1 MKKEGNQKQY
11 WEDYKLRR
19 RRPEHPAVEALFEP
33 RARYLQSLIGNQQDG
48 SVLDVGC
55 GNGFLTYYLEKVF
68 DRVVGLDSSSAML
81 EINPC
86 QEKVCGSVTA
96 LPFDDNSFDIVVE
109 SHLLHHL
116 TPETV
121 PVAIREMMRV
131 SKSHV
136 VLYEPNRN
144 NPLMY
149 MFARL
154 VPEEHFAL
162 KFCRKY
168 VSSHIEKAGGSSH
181 SSRLEG
187 TLVPNKTPA
196 PIVPLCRFFNDTF
209 LAATFGFYMR
219 HTIDTNG

>member
-1 MKKEGNQKQY
+1 MTKEGNQKQY

-19 RRPEHPAVEALFEP
+19 RRPEHPAVKALFDP
-33 RARYLQSLIGNQQDG
+33 RANYLRSLLGKQQDG

-68 DRVVGLDSSSAML
+68 DQVVGLDSSSAML

-86 QEKVCGSVTA
+86 QKKVCGSVMA
-96 LPFDDNSFDIVVE
+96 LPFDDKSFDIVVE

-154 VPEEHFAL
+154 IPEEHFAL

-168 VSSHIEKAGGSSH
+168 VSSQIKKAGASSH

-187 TLVPNKTPA
+187 ALVPNKTPA
-196 PIVPLCRFFNDTF
+196 CIVPLCRFFNDTF
-209 LAATFGFYMR
+209 LTATFGFYMR
-219 HTIDTNG
+219 HTIDT